1 MLEHE
6 ACPADSVVRTLND
19 ASGRSY
25 SRSYPVRRRSSSIR
39 NSGGRSC
46 WWRSRY
52 SAISSSAFRIGSA
65 STVAKKR
72 RHTEKSPRL
81 TAGASRDEEEAG
93 MALSREPQFR
103 PIRQY
108 RGPYLKDVMAITKRR
123 FHRQLASHSPGASE
137 DDPELGGT
145 DLLSN
150 SWCKRLG

>member
-1 MLEHE
+1 MRLLHASSWRLMQRWPCYSEL
-6 ACPADSVVRTLND
+6 CWSTKQVPLIQWFRTLND

-93 MALSREPQFR
+93 IALSVSPNFDR
-103 PIRQY
+103 Y
-108 RGPYLKDVMAITKRR
+108 NHMAGFT
-123 FHRQLASHSPGASE
+123 LMM
-137 DDPELGGT
+137 
-145 DLLSN
+145 
-150 SWCKRLG
+150 